1 MMKKRNRG
9 SALLQAE
16 QAFKYFQKYG
26 LRSTLSRYRRLY
38 EDHFGYDEW
47 LKKHRCSEKNLIY
60 ERDFKF
66 TYAPRISLLV
76 PVYNVPEIFLKQ
88 MMESVLAQSYGNWQL
103 CIADGSDQEHS
114 CRQILERYAERD
126 RRISLLFLDQNG
138 GISANTNAALSLVK
152 GEYTALIDQDDFL
165 EPDAL
170 FEIIRSLN
178 HCYYDIIYTDEDK
191 YDDKHG
197 RFTEPNLKPDF
208 DIDLLRSYNY
218 ITHLFVVRTDLLK
231 KVGGLHEAFDGSQD
245 YDLILRCVEKTDKIS
260 HIPKILYH
268 WRRHAFSTSQDP
280 DSKMYSYKAGKK
292 ALEEHLKRMNLKG
305 TVEMLDAPYYGRY
318 RIRYD
323 IEGQPLVSIIIP
335 NHENKGALQRC
346 ISSILQKN
354 IYANIEIIIAEN
366 GSTSEEIKKYYQKIN
381 QEKNI
386 RIVKCDMET
395 FSFSHVNNEAV
406 KYAKGEYL
414 LLLNNDTELISS
426 DAIADMLGYCQRQDV
441 GAVGAKLFYPDDR
454 IQHAGVIV
462 GLGGSAAHVFL
473 GAGKDDIGYM
483 ARALVS
489 GDYSAVTGACMM
501 IRKDLFQEVDGFDE
515 EFELAFNDIDL
526 CLKIRQ
532 KGLLIVYDAFA
543 KWYHYESLS
552 RGYENSAEKQRRFQ
566 REKALFV
573 GRWRDILN
581 HDPYYNPNFRLDSAF
596 RRKK

>member
-1 MMKKRNRG
+1 
-9 SALLQAE
+9 
-16 QAFKYFQKYG
+16 
-26 LRSTLSRYRRLY
+26 
-38 EDHFGYDEW
+38 
-47 LKKHRCSEKNLIY
+47 
-60 ERDFKF
+60 
-66 TYAPRISLLV
+66 
-76 PVYNVPEIFLKQ
+76 
-88 MMESVLAQSYGNWQL
+88 
-103 CIADGSDQEHS
+103 
-114 CRQILERYAERD
+114 
-126 RRISLLFLDQNG
+126 
-138 GISANTNAALSLVK
+138 
-152 GEYTALIDQDDFL
+152 
-165 EPDAL
+165 
-170 FEIIRSLN
+170 
-178 HCYYDIIYTDEDK
+178 
-191 YDDKHG
+191 
-197 RFTEPNLKPDF
+197 
-208 DIDLLRSYNY
+208 
-218 ITHLFVVRTDLLK
+218 
-231 KVGGLHEAFDGSQD
+231 
-245 YDLILRCVEKTDKIS
+245 
-260 HIPKILYH
+260 
-268 WRRHAFSTSQDP
+268 
-280 DSKMYSYKAGKK
+280 
-292 ALEEHLKRMNLKG
+292 
-305 TVEMLDAPYYGRY
+305 
-318 RIRYD
+318 
-323 IEGQPLVSIIIP
+323 
-335 NHENKGALQRC
+335 
-346 ISSILQKN
+346 
-354 IYANIEIIIAEN
+354 
-366 GSTSEEIKKYYQKIN
+366 
-381 QEKNI
+381 
-386 RIVKCDMET
+386 MET